1 MKKENLSLN
10 NFRKCLL
17 KVGDEVML
25 ISGADKR
32 KTGKIIDFDRKR
44 GKIKISGMR
53 MLTHF
58 QKKTKESEGGI
69 FKKEGWMDI
78 SNVMFFEDGKTT
90 RLKRIDGKRV
100 SVNTGKEV

>member
-1 MKKENLSLN
+1 MKKNNLSVN

-17 KVGDEVML
+17 KVGDTVKL
-25 ISGADKR
+25 IAGADKH

-44 GKIKISGMR
+44 GKIKVEGMR

-58 QKKTKESEGGI
+58 EKRTKESEGGI
-69 FKKEGWMDI
+69 FKREGWMDL

-90 RLKRIDGKRV
+90 RLGRKDGKRI
-100 SVNTGKEV
+100 SIKTGKEV